1 MIFYSSFRK
10 ENAEKLSKMKSEL
23 EKKIEQEE
31 KSCQV
36 TLADIKNSNE
46 QKYEEE
52 EKELKKKLEKL
63 NESMNKE
70 MKMMEQ
76 EVESYLFVFIRP
88 WPIVFFFL
96 LGLVF

>member
-1 MIFYSSFRK
+1 
-10 ENAEKLSKMKSEL
+10 MKSEL

-36 TLADIKNSNE
+36 ALVDIKNSNE

-52 EKELKKKLEKL
+52 EKELRKKLEKL

-76 EVESYLFVFIRP
+76 EVEFLFSCNFNIIFYIFMYL
-88 WPIVFFFL
+88 
-96 LGLVF
+96 